1 MKILNN
7 NILKYKE
14 QRNKIIKVA
23 IICKLIIWIY
33 CLIVSQQLENF
44 DSSTTINVLSP
55 LEKPINSSL
64 SLNNDIES
72 INKLKD
78 HSNTSPII
86 NFLIKRIFVK
96 WDSIYFIRIAEFG
109 YEHEQNHAFFPLFPL
124 LMNIFAKALN
134 SFSFIHSL
142 SFSDCIIVSG
152 FIISNLSFVLSAV
165 QLLKLGYI
173 IFNNS
178 EFAFTAT
185 LLYCINPAGIF
196 TTAVYTENLFN
207 LMIFSGLVQV
217 FGGDYYLLEM
227 NGRELGTHTMPL
239 SRKIWCTTLAS
250 LFFSMATATRSN
262 GILMC
267 GFIIYTYY
275 SSYITHVARLILR
288 CLHST
293 KNYKKTYLLKPSNSM
308 DKLPLV
314 NSGFDSSSLTKD
326 LFLYPL
332 LIIIQSLII
341 ILPYIAFQYYGYSR
355 FCTNNNLNNF
365 QVTGSSIKNG
375 DWPRSWC
382 QLNGSGGLFKYPNL
396 YGFVQNHYWNQGFF
410 NYYTVSQIPNFLFAT
425 PMVLLSIGSIV
436 SYLKYFINQP
446 NQMIY
451 STFKSRSKN
460 ITNDTTSQLASIGHS
475 SNTFSLVYFS
485 PHLLPFI
492 VYLSFLTVFSV
503 TFMHVQV
510 ITRFFI
516 HSPLIFWFSA
526 KFFMNRIPEIS
537 TSSPRMSDSATN
549 SSNNNNNTN
558 ASPKKDESSKLII
571 VDSYKKERVE
581 RILILSYFIF
591 YNILV
596 NPIKFRNIYFALP
609 TNIYINKSI
618 IFNKP
623 QEFLSPQQPINR
635 FYSTTGTQGGCNSS
649 CSSSANC
656 SNANNNNN
664 NNNHESELLK
674 KIKASPCWSCN
685 EHIEKKKIFCPMCN
699 KVQKMDDS
707 IDIFFLF
714 DIKPSFRVD
723 LKDLSHRFKKL
734 QKQLHPDLFEQSD
747 SQHEKNISKEIST
760 SLNTAYNILK
770 SPFLRAEY
778 ILNQK
783 GLDLSS
789 VGDVDPDVLMEVLE
803 VREAIDEGTEEEI
816 KKIAHENREK
826 INDVI
831 ENLENEFQNKNY
843 QEALK
848 QTVYLRYLT
857 RIQEEVHNRLDTHI

>member
-7 NILKYKE
+7 NIIKYKK
-14 QRNKIIKVA
+14 QRNTIIKVA

-44 DSSTTINVLSP
+44 DSSTSINALSP
-55 LEKPINSSL
+55 LEKPNDSSL
-64 SLNNDIES
+64 ILNNDKSS
-72 INKLKD
+72 IINLKD
-78 HSNTSPII
+78 HSNTSPLV
-86 NFLIKRIFVK
+86 NFFIKRIFVK

-124 LMNIFAKALN
+124 LMNIFGKALN

-207 LMIFSGLVQV
+207 LMIFSGMVQV

-227 NGRELGTHTMPL
+227 NGRELGTHSMPL
-239 SRKIWCTTLAS
+239 SRKILCTTLAS
-250 LFFSMATATRSN
+250 LYFSLATATRSN

-288 CLHST
+288 FLHST
-293 KNYKKTYLLKPSNSM
+293 KTYKKTFLLKPSNSM

-314 NSGFDSSSLTKD
+314 NSGFDNSSLSKD
-326 LFLYPL
+326 LLLYPL
-332 LIIIQSLII
+332 LIIIQSMII

-355 FCTNNNLNNF
+355 FCDNNNNNINNDNF
-365 QVTGSSIKNG
+365 QSIKNG

-382 QLNGSGGLFKYPNL
+382 QLNDVGLFKYPNL

-425 PMVLLSIGSIV
+425 PMVLLSIGSV
-436 SYLKYFINQP
+436 LSYLRYFINQP

-475 SNTFSLVYFS
+475 SSTFSVVYYS

-516 HSPLIFWFSA
+516 HSPLIFWYSA
-526 KFFMNRIPEIS
+526 KFFMNKIPEVP
-537 TSSPRMSDSATN
+537 TSSPRMSDSSATN
-549 SSNNNNNTN
+549 NNNNNNNTN
-558 ASPKKDESSKLII
+558 DNNISNHNSPKKKEDSKLIT
-571 VDSYKKERVE
+571 DSIKKERVE
-581 RILILSYFIF
+581 RILILSYFIL
-591 YNILV
+591 YNILGSV
-596 NPIKFRNIYFALP
+596 LF
-609 TNIYINKSI
+609 TN
-618 IFNKP
+618 
-623 QEFLSPQQPINR
+623 
-635 FYSTTGTQGGCNSS
+635 FYPWT
-649 CSSSANC
+649 
-656 SNANNNNN
+656 
-664 NNNHESELLK
+664 
-674 KIKASPCWSCN
+674 
-685 EHIEKKKIFCPMCN
+685 
-699 KVQKMDDS
+699 
-707 IDIFFLF
+707 
-714 DIKPSFRVD
+714 
-723 LKDLSHRFKKL
+723 
-734 QKQLHPDLFEQSD
+734 
-747 SQHEKNISKEIST
+747 
-760 SLNTAYNILK
+760 
-770 SPFLRAEY
+770 
-778 ILNQK
+778 
-783 GLDLSS
+783 
-789 VGDVDPDVLMEVLE
+789 
-803 VREAIDEGTEEEI
+803 
-816 KKIAHENREK
+816 
-826 INDVI
+826 
-831 ENLENEFQNKNY
+831 
-843 QEALK
+843 
-848 QTVYLRYLT
+848 
-857 RIQEEVHNRLDTHI
+857 

>member
-7 NILKYKE
+7 NIIKYKK
-14 QRNKIIKVA
+14 QRNTIIKVA

-33 CLIVSQQLENF
+33 CLIVSQQLDNF
-44 DSSTTINVLSP
+44 DSSTTINALSP
-55 LEKPINSSL
+55 LENPNDSSL
-64 SLNNDIES
+64 ILNNDKTS
-72 INKLKD
+72 INNLKD
-78 HSNTSPII
+78 HSNTSPIV

-124 LMNIFAKALN
+124 LMNIFGKALN

-185 LLYCINPAGIF
+185 LLYCINPAGVF

-227 NGRELGTHTMPL
+227 NGRELGTHSMPL

-250 LFFSMATATRSN
+250 LFFSLATATRSN

-288 CLHST
+288 FLHST
-293 KNYKKTYLLKPSNSM
+293 KTYKKTYLLKPSNSM

-314 NSGFDSSSLTKD
+314 NSGFDNSSKTKD
-326 LFLYPL
+326 LLLYPL

-341 ILPYIAFQYYGYSR
+341 ILPYVAFQYYGYSR
-355 FCTNNNLNNF
+355 FCINNNNNNSSSSNGDGF
-365 QVTGSSIKNG
+365 NSIKNG
-375 DWPRSWC
+375 GDWPRPWC
-382 QLNGSGGLFKYPNL
+382 KLNDDGWLFKYPNL

-410 NYYTVSQIPNFLFAT
+410 NYYTINQIPNFLFAT
-425 PMVLLSIGSIV
+425 PIVLLSIGSVV

-460 ITNDTTSQLASIGHS
+460 ITNDTTLQLASIGHS
-475 SNTFSLVYFS
+475 SNTFSLVYYS

-526 KFFMNRIPEIS
+526 KFFMNRIPEVS
-537 TSSPRMSDSATN
+537 TSSPRMSDSG
-549 SSNNNNNTN
+549 NNNNNDNNINT
-558 ASPKKDESSKLII
+558 SPKKKEDSKLIA
-571 VDSYKKERVE
+571 DNFKKERVE
-581 RILILSYFIF
+581 RILILSYFIL
-591 YNILV
+591 YNILGSV
-596 NPIKFRNIYFALP
+596 LF
-609 TNIYINKSI
+609 TN
-618 IFNKP
+618 
-623 QEFLSPQQPINR
+623 
-635 FYSTTGTQGGCNSS
+635 FYPWT
-649 CSSSANC
+649 
-656 SNANNNNN
+656 
-664 NNNHESELLK
+664 
-674 KIKASPCWSCN
+674 
-685 EHIEKKKIFCPMCN
+685 
-699 KVQKMDDS
+699 
-707 IDIFFLF
+707 
-714 DIKPSFRVD
+714 
-723 LKDLSHRFKKL
+723 
-734 QKQLHPDLFEQSD
+734 
-747 SQHEKNISKEIST
+747 
-760 SLNTAYNILK
+760 
-770 SPFLRAEY
+770 
-778 ILNQK
+778 
-783 GLDLSS
+783 
-789 VGDVDPDVLMEVLE
+789 
-803 VREAIDEGTEEEI
+803 
-816 KKIAHENREK
+816 
-826 INDVI
+826 
-831 ENLENEFQNKNY
+831 
-843 QEALK
+843 
-848 QTVYLRYLT
+848 
-857 RIQEEVHNRLDTHI
+857 